1 MGFVMV
7 RVIALIIA
15 AALAGGATSASGA
28 ARSDWP
34 VAADVEQGGVR
45 ISAELRASVYR
56 WTVTNLGSSP
66 IVSFE
71 VDHYKGY
78 NLIVPD
84 GWSQIDDPTLTY
96 FRAWT
101 DDPRRAIRPGESAA
115 FQHRASSSGSD
126 IGLVEVRLV
135 RASGERVVV
144 GEVWGT
150 VPGPTG
156 AVVTVAGTL
165 CVLMLGH
172 VWMLSVRAKRRDGP
186 G

>member
-1 MGFVMV
+1 MV
-7 RVIALIIA
+7 KVIALILA
-15 AALAGGATSASGA
+15 AVTPVIAGGA
-28 ARSDWP
+28 ARDDWP

-150 VPGPTG
+150 VPGPTS

-165 CVLMLGH
+165 CALMLGH

>member
-1 MGFVMV
+1 
-7 RVIALIIA
+7 
-15 AALAGGATSASGA
+15 
-28 ARSDWP
+28 

-45 ISAELRASVYR
+45 ISGELRASVYR

-78 NLIVPD
+78 NLIAPD
-84 GWSQIDDPTLTY
+84 GWSQIDDPKLTY

-101 DDPRRAIRPGESAA
+101 DDPRRAIRPGESAT

-126 IGLVEVRLV
+126 IGLVEMRLE

-150 VPGPTG
+150 VPGPTS
-156 AVVTVAGTL
+156 AVMTVAGTL

-172 VWMLSVRAKRRDGP
+172 VWLLRVRAKRRDVQE
-186 G
+186 

>member
-1 MGFVMV
+1 MDLIMI

-15 AALAGGATSASGA
+15 AALAGGPAFVGGAASASGA
-28 ARSDWP
+28 SRSDWP

-78 NLIVPD
+78 NLIAPD
-84 GWSQIDDPTLTY
+84 GWSQIDDPKLTY

-115 FQHRASSSGSD
+115 VAPRMIDRPPIRRPRGTMRAEVGPGLAAVVSGS
-126 IGLVEVRLV
+126 EAR
-135 RASGERVVV
+135 
-144 GEVWGT
+144 
-150 VPGPTG
+150 PG
-156 AVVTVAGTL
+156 
-165 CVLMLGH
+165 
-172 VWMLSVRAKRRDGP
+172 SR
-186 G
+186 

>member
-1 MGFVMV
+1 MI
-7 RVIALIIA
+7 RVIVLILA
-15 AALAGGATSASGA
+15 ATTPALAGGASSDG

-101 DDPRRAIRPGESAA
+101 DDPRRASRPGESAA